1 MKGLSRSVLAAVT
14 ALLLSGCIGLSFTE
28 KKYETNRH
36 VSLGKELIDLRTAY
50 DEGLLND
57 EEYEAA
63 RQEILTMDKRE
74 ETEKSANKKEKSD
87 ESE

>member
-1 MKGLSRSVLAAVT
+1 MKGISRSVSATVA

-28 KKYETNRH
+28 KKHETNRH
-36 VSLGKELIDLRTAY
+36 VSIGKELIDLRTAY

-57 EEYEAA
+57 EEYKAV
-63 RQEILTMDKRE
+63 RQQILKTDKME
-74 ETEKSANKKEKSD
+74 ETEKSANQKEKPD